1 MKQVLKVNI
10 GKNGFYTMLPFLL
23 QLISKNILG
32 VLSDFLKKRGILTN
46 SQAVLIFQVSG
57 ELVHFMQEN
66 NLENFQ
72 QTSEQCSAS

>member
-10 GKNGFYTMLPFLL
+10 GQNGIYAMLPFLS

-57 ELVHFMQEN
+57 KFVFIL
-66 NLENFQ
+66 
-72 QTSEQCSAS
+72 